1 MKHTITDHA
10 YIAFYS
16 RITINSSSTI
26 MLKYFHLTDSIPFP
40 LTLLHLFLEIV
51 TDIFILFLIYV

>member
-16 RITINSSSTI
+16 KITINSSSTI
-26 MLKYFHLTDSIPFP
+26 MLKYFHLTDSIAFSF
-40 LTLLHLFLEIV
+40 HIIAF
-51 TDIFILFLIYV
+51 IFSDCY